1 MNDELIK
8 TLGLLSTEKMEVLI
22 RTKNEELSN
31 LQENLLSLL
40 FQVDHAE
47 ALINALQK
55 EVYSRYEDDE
65 INVFIDEEEE
75 KPSETFNPFEDEGMT
90 DEKMELL
97 LKLNKL
103 QSEVETFL
111 RKGAR

>member
-8 TLGLLSTEKMEVLI
+8 TLGSLPTEKMEVLI

-47 ALINALQK
+47 APINALQK
-55 EVYSRYEDDE
+55 EVDSRYEDDE
-65 INVFIDEEEE
+65 INVFIDEEE

-97 LKLNKL
+97 LKLNRL
-103 QSEVETFL
+103 QSEVEAFL